1 MRVFVTTELFPF
13 THGGI
18 GRSIANMLSVS
29 SEEELA
35 CTAVVW
41 VGDELDA
48 VLFSTVYPKVRLVVA
63 SREAYRLTDEEGIS
77 YPPEWAFTDTEWH
90 WNSVRAMQ
98 GLLSLAAESRLDY
111 VEFQDWGGLGFA
123 SFQEKLLGRA
133 FADTVLAVRLHT
145 ADSLLAD
152 VDSRPV
158 DKRALAVYDL
168 ERKALADCD
177 RIVAQLPEVARA
189 VQAFFAFSDDDWS
202 ARVVLHASPVVL
214 DIGPVAQR
222 SIAPS
227 VDVNIVF
234 SSKIQHLKRP
244 ELFVRGCCGFLRA
257 NPDYH
262 GAIVFAAHASDEQYQ
277 QRIVRMVPADL
288 RERFRFLDKL
298 SATERHSVVSR
309 SVCVFTSPFESFCL
323 AAYEAS
329 MSGAICVL
337 NGTNPA
343 FGDHSPWI
351 DEVNCVK
358 FDGGVPGLAAALSRA
373 VRGGAR
379 EVVRVPQTPAPW
391 TLPARP
397 RADVPA
403 AAPMPL
409 VSVVVP
415 HFNLGHYLVRTIDSV
430 LASTYPNV
438 EIVVVDDC
446 STDRFSQL
454 VIERLEGVH
463 ERLRIVRNEMNLGL
477 AATRNVALSHV
488 RGEYVLTLDAD
499 DLISPG
505 FVEMAV
511 GALNARPGY
520 NFVIPQTGFFFD
532 TEEGQIGR
540 QVAFAD
546 YAVFYGEAAALGVY
560 ENRFSTATCLVRTRV
575 LRELGYREELEAYED
590 WDLYMR
596 ATAAGKRFIVTNGI
610 HFFYRRRQESMF
622 HTPERAARHRSLY
635 HDLLRKKE
643 LRTGVLRMPLYVV
656 ESGMAG
662 SGAARP
668 VSEQLAA
675 MQERLSQFE
684 RSRTVFVA
692 LRLQD
697 WTRRNMPWAVP
708 LALKG
713 ARVARALRR
722 RLRARVAAA

>member
-29 SEEELA
+29 SEEELSR
-35 CTAVVW
+35 TAVVW
-41 VGDELDA
+41 VGDECDA
-48 VLFSTVYPKVRLVVA
+48 ARFAILYPKVRLIVA
-63 SREAYRLTDEEGIS
+63 SRESYRLADDDGIS
-77 YPPEWAFTDTEWH
+77 YPPQWAFTDTDWH
-90 WNSVRAMQ
+90 WHSVRALQ
-98 GLLSLAAESRLDY
+98 GLLRLAAESKLDY

-123 SFQEKLLGRA
+123 SIQEKLLGRA

-158 DKRALAVYDL
+158 DKRGLAVYDL

-177 RIVAQLPEVARA
+177 LIVAQLPEVARA
-189 VQAFFAFSDDDWS
+189 VQTFFAFADDDWN

-214 DIGPVAQR
+214 DIGAVAEH
-222 SIAPS
+222 SIEPS
-227 VDVNIVF
+227 GDTNIVF

-257 NPDYH
+257 NPDYR
-262 GAIVFAAHASDEQYQ
+262 GAIVFAAHASDQKYQ
-277 QRIVRMVPADL
+277 QRIERMVPADL
-288 RERFRFLDKL
+288 RGRFQFLDKL
-298 SATERHSVVSR
+298 STTERHGAVSR
-309 SVCVFTSPFESFCL
+309 AVCVFTSPFESFCL

-329 MSGAICVL
+329 MSGGICVL

-351 DEVNCVK
+351 DDVNSIK
-358 FDGGVPGLAAALSRA
+358 FDGSAPGLAAALGRA

-379 EVVRVPQTPAPW
+379 DVVRVPQTPAPW
-391 TLPARP
+391 TLAPAR
-397 RADVPA
+397 RAD
-403 AAPMPL
+403 AAPASVDSMPL

-415 HFNLGHYLVRTIDSV
+415 HFNLGHYLVRTLDSV
-430 LASTYPNV
+430 LASTYANV

-446 STDRFSQL
+446 STDRFSQ
-454 VIERLEGVH
+454 VAIERLEGVH

-477 AATRNVALSHV
+477 AATRNVALRHAS
-488 RGEYVLTLDAD
+488 GEYVLTLDAD

-505 FVEMAV
+505 FIEMAV

-520 NFVIPQTGFFFD
+520 DFVIPQTGFFLD
-532 TEEGQIGR
+532 ADEGAIGT
-540 QVAFAD
+540 QVAFTD
-546 YAVFYGEAAALGVY
+546 YAVFYGEAAAAGMY
-560 ENRFSTATCLVRTRV
+560 ENRFSTATCLARTRT

-596 ATAAGKRFIVTNGI
+596 ATAAGKRFIVTSGI

-622 HTPERAARHRSLY
+622 HTPERAARHRWLY
-635 HDLLRKKE
+635 HDLMRKKA
-643 LRTGVLRMPLYVV
+643 LRTGVLRMPLYVMESGSADSGSV
-656 ESGMAG
+656 ESL
-662 SGAARP
+662 
-668 VSEQLAA
+668 SEQIET
-675 MQERLSQFE
+675 MQARLDHFQ
-684 RSRTVFVA
+684 RSRAVAAA

-697 WTRRNMPWAVP
+697 WTRRNAPWAAP
-708 LALKG
+708 IALKG
-713 ARVARALRR
+713 VRLARAVRR
-722 RLRARVAAA
+722 RLRRPA